1 MRVVIYGVEK
11 VGIKIAETLY
21 EEGHDVTIID
31 NDEKKIGL
39 IQENLDLLGIAGNI
53 GNVAIAEKSVMKGVD
68 IFIAVTDSDEENI
81 TASIIAKKQ
90 NIRKTIARIRNP
102 SYLNKDVLNTLEIG
116 INHVINPEKEVA
128 NEIVKLIGIPW
139 ASEVDTFMNEKVF
152 LIEIKVN
159 DDNIDYLN
167 KKLVEVSKT
176 NNIIVVEFIV
186 VESGDNIKKLRL
198 FGQGKKVKIGEHIF
212 ILQKSTDIGKI
223 NKIFE
228 DAYKKI
234 NNVMITGGGVTGSE
248 LLSLLE
254 KTGMKIKLIEKNRKI
269 CTALSKKFRKN
280 LIICG
285 DATELAL
292 LLSENIEKIDCFI
305 AITGDDEENVM
316 MSLLAKQHG
325 AKKAITKISKDYEEE
340 IVAEVG
346 LDAAVNLNKVTAN
359 KILQFVRKEELLAT
373 SILDEEL
380 AIMEFVISANS
391 KITKKPVK
399 EAQFIKGAII
409 GAILHNGE
417 VLFPK
422 TNFKIEPHDMVL
434 VFVYKKVASSVEKYF
449 KG

>member
-1 MRVVIYGVEK
+1 MRVVIYGVGK

-31 NDEKKIGL
+31 NDEKKIGQ
-39 IQENLDLLGIAGNI
+39 IQRNLDILGIAGHI

-81 TASIIAKKQ
+81 TACIIAKKQ

-102 SYLNKDVLNTLEIG
+102 SYLNKDILNTSEIG

-139 ASEVDTFMNEKVF
+139 ASEVGTFINEKVF

-159 DDNIDYLN
+159 DDNVGYLN
-167 KKLVEVSKT
+167 KKLMEVSKT
-176 NNIIVVEFIV
+176 NNIIVVE
-186 VESGDNIKKLRL
+186 SGDDIKKLRL
-198 FGQGKKVKIGEHIF
+198 FEQGKKVKIGEHIF
-212 ILQKSTDIGKI
+212 ILQKSTDISKT

-280 LIICG
+280 LIIFG
-285 DATELAL
+285 DATDLAL

-346 LDAAVNLNKVTAN
+346 LDAAVNLNKVTSN

-380 AIMEFVISANS
+380 AIMEFIVSNNS
-391 KITKKPVK
+391 KITKKPIK

-409 GAILHNGE
+409 GAILRNGE
-417 VLFPK
+417 VFFPRN
-422 TNFKIEPHDMVL
+422 NFKIEPDDMVL
-434 VFVYKKVASSVEKYF
+434 VFIYKKVTSSVEKCF

>member
-11 VGIKIAETLY
+11 VGLKIAETLY

-39 IQENLDLLGIAGNI
+39 IQENLDVLGIAGNI
-53 GNVAIAEKSVMKGVD
+53 GNVATAEKSVIKGVD

-81 TASIIAKKQ
+81 TACIIAKKQ

-102 SYLNKDVLNTLEIG
+102 SYLNKDVLNTSEIG

-139 ASEVDTFMNEKVF
+139 ASEVDTFVNEKVF

-159 DDNIDYLN
+159 DDNISYLN

-176 NNIIVVEFIV
+176 NNIIVVE
-186 VESGDNIKKLRL
+186 SGDNIKELRL
-198 FGQGKKVKIGEHIF
+198 FEQGKKVKIGEHIF
-212 ILQKSTDIGKI
+212 ILQKSTDIDKI

-234 NNVMITGGGVTGSE
+234 NNVMVTGGGVTGSE

-269 CTALSKKFRKN
+269 CSALSKKFRKN

-285 DATELAL
+285 DATDLAL

-325 AKKAITKISKDYEEE
+325 AKKVITKISKDYEEE

-346 LDAAVNLNKVTAN
+346 LDASVNLNKVTAN
-359 KILQFVRKEELLAT
+359 KILQFVRKGELLAT
-373 SILDEEL
+373 SILDGEL
-380 AIMEFVISANS
+380 VIMEFIVSANS
-391 KITKKPVK
+391 KITKKNVK

-434 VFVYKKVASSVEKYF
+434 VFVYKKVTSSVEKYF